1 MGLIAFT
8 WYVNKAL
15 QIGFFMNSNS
25 SNGIIMYLMIY
36 VYISKPPPINRPVV
50 IRPWGRGRFQ
60 PQASPSTGI
69 GRWHGEEKKTQ
80 LHGQLN
86 DHNWSCI
93 RWFCHCF

>member
-1 MGLIAFT
+1 
-8 WYVNKAL
+8 
-15 QIGFFMNSNS
+15 
-25 SNGIIMYLMIY
+25 MYIYIY
-36 VYISKPPPINRPVV
+36 VFVCLSPPINRPVG

-60 PQASPSTGI
+60 PQASPSAGI

-93 RWFCHCF
+93 RWFCRCF